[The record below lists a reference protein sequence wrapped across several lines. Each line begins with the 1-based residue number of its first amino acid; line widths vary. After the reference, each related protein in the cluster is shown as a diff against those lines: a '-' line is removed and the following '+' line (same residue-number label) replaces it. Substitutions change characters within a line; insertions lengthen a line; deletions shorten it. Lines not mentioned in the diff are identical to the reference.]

1 MKKYTSNNSTKI
13 DIDFLNQYWR
23 IYERILFNE
32 TINDQIINIKNTII
46 KVNQNKGKVFI
57 VGNGASASLA
67 SHAATDLTKQAKI
80 VSQAFNDHNLIT
92 AFANDYGYDNW
103 VKKALEFYCN
113 PSDLIIFISVSGT
126 SKNLVKGLEYAKNK
140 GIISVSLTGSEF
152 HNPLRKNCDHSLWV
166 DSKSYNIVESIHT
179 IYITIIIDL
188 IIGKHE
194 YSVV

>member
-32 TINDQIINIKNTII
+32 TINDQLINIKNTII
-46 KVNQNKGKVFI
+46 NVNQNKG
-57 VGNGASASLA
+57 
-67 SHAATDLTKQAKI
+67 
-80 VSQAFNDHNLIT
+80 
-92 AFANDYGYDNW
+92 
-103 VKKALEFYCN
+103 
-113 PSDLIIFISVSGT
+113 IIFISVSGT